1 MRRAAS
7 IAAPTADPIAAP
19 ATIPT
24 DSPDVVELDAGII
37 EEFIES
43 VDDDG
48 EMVTDGVEFVEV
60 EVAVVAGGEEDAV
73 DSTVD

>member
-24 DSPDVVELDAGII
+24 DLPDVVELDAGIN

-73 DSTVD
+73 DSTED